1 MFPSLLTG
9 QYLSPGPQ
17 LDPAALPVGEA
28 DPGPAQGAP
37 LPLRLVPVRGL
48 AQVIAIRDHNLGEI
62 CVFDYKPLAT

>member
-1 MFPSLLTG
+1 MTG
-9 QYLSPGPQ
+9 QYLAPGPE

-48 AQVIAIRDHNLGEI
+48 AQVIAIRHDNLA
-62 CVFDYKPLAT
+62 K